1 MSSPFFFVINRNFYT
16 FYNEVDQTICISKE
30 DLTMKQ
36 FIERIMSKPAN
47 ELSAGDSFVYTI
59 LLMLVLTPIC
69 LLPVFI
75 QWVADKISDWRYSHR
90 KED

>member
-1 MSSPFFFVINRNFYT
+1 
-16 FYNEVDQTICISKE
+16 
-30 DLTMKQ
+30 MKQ
-36 FIERIMSKPAN
+36 FIERIMNKPAN
-47 ELSAGDSFVYTI
+47 EMTAGDSFVYTI

-75 QWVADKISDWRYSHR
+75 QWAADKIDTLIWKWRISHR

>member
-1 MSSPFFFVINRNFYT
+1 
-16 FYNEVDQTICISKE
+16 
-30 DLTMKQ
+30 MKQ
-36 FIERIMSKPAN
+36 YITKIMNKPAN

-69 LLPVFI
+69 LLPAIVPWI
-75 QWVADKISDWRYSHR
+75 SEKISDWRISHR